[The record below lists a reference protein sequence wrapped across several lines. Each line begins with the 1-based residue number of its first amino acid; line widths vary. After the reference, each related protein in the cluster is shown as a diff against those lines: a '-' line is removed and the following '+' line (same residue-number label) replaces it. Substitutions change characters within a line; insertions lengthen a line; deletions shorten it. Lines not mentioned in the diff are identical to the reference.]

1 MDARFRS
8 YGGEVEIRLSPDVAA
23 VLGYLPGILDAVGP
37 PEEDPGAGPLARPF
51 SRDDP
56 GVDAELRRLVGDD
69 LDESR
74 HSDRAV
80 FLSILDA
87 GSRRR
92 RVSKADAEAFL
103 RVLVEARLVLAARAG
118 IEEEDDYL
126 VVEEGTGAILD
137 LLGYLQVGL
146 VEALAP

>member
-1 MDARFRS
+1 MYARFRS
-8 YGGEVEIRLSPDVAA
+8 RGGEVEIRLSPDVAA
-23 VLGYLPGILDAVGP
+23 VLGYLPGILDAIGP
-37 PEEDPGAGPLARPF
+37 PEEDPGAGRLTRPF
-51 SRDDP
+51 SLDDP
-56 GVDAELRRLVGDD
+56 GVDAELRRLAGDD
-69 LDESR
+69 LDEGR
-74 HSDRAV
+74 HADRAI
-80 FLSILDA
+80 FLSVLDA
-87 GSRRR
+87 RRP

-126 VVEEGTGAILD
+126 VIEEGTGAILD